1 MITTPKTNPDLK
13 SKRGRCANGAPNPID
28 KHVGYR
34 IFLRRRVL
42 NMSQKDMSA
51 LLGLTF
57 QQIQKYENGTNRIS
71 ASRLW
76 DFSQI
81 LGVDIN
87 FFYEDMPKE
96 VMQQSPMQLSHQN
109 KLDSKQLLPLTTPE
123 NTNEAQELLKAYFSV
138 SHRPTAKLILGLLQ
152 SLK

>member
-1 MITTPKTNPDLK
+1 MTTATKLDLK
-13 SKRGRCANGAPNPID
+13 NKRGRRANGAPNPID
-28 KHVGYR
+28 EHVGHR

-42 NMSQKDMSA
+42 NMSQKDMAA

-81 LGVDIN
+81 LGVDVN
-87 FFYEDMPKE
+87 FFYEDMPAE
-96 VMQQSPMQLSHQN
+96 VMQQSPMRLSRQH
-109 KLDSKQLLPLTTPE
+109 DSDAKQFLPVTAPE
-123 NTNEAQELLKAYFSV
+123 NTDEAQELLRAYFNV
-138 SHRPTAKLILGLLQ
+138 NHRPTAKLILGLLQ